1 MHLLA
6 GICEYI
12 TLRRGLPCTK
22 KSSAL
27 LLSGHD
33 ENMISLSYVQT
44 DARKNFRHCAANS
57 VGSCCVRVG
66 SGLQT
71 DATTSNNVGAFS
83 ASWGGYNP

>member
-1 MHLLA
+1 M
-6 GICEYI
+6 
-12 TLRRGLPCTK
+12 
-22 KSSAL
+22 
-27 LLSGHD
+27 
-33 ENMISLSYVQT
+33 SLSYVQT

-71 DATTSNNVGAFS
+71 DAKTSNNVGAFS